1 MPDKLDKCYYW
12 HIITLAKMKNNIKEL
27 KGVKNMSGYKKIKDL
42 ISDIDEFH
50 NEAELR
56 EILQEI
62 LFICE
67 DNIKNEPLVKWRG
80 SANIVFGNWLNYCI
94 YQNTP
99 FMIENIKDGIVKQW
113 FIEDEERFINNNN
126 VTLLDTRTAK
136 EFARGHIEGF
146 KNIPVDEALKSS
158 QEKYHQE
165 RLNRLQKYR
174 REKS

>member
-67 DNIKNEPLVKWRG
+67 DNIKNEP
-80 SANIVFGNWLNYCI
+80 STDS
-94 YQNTP
+94 Q
-99 FMIENIKDGIVKQW
+99 IEK
-113 FIEDEERFINNNN
+113 
-126 VTLLDTRTAK
+126 
-136 EFARGHIEGF
+136 
-146 KNIPVDEALKSS
+146 
-158 QEKYHQE
+158 
-165 RLNRLQKYR
+165 
-174 REKS
+174 

>member
-27 KGVKNMSGYKKIKDL
+27 KGVKNMSGYKKIKAL

-67 DNIKNEPLVKWRG
+67 DNIKNEP
-80 SANIVFGNWLNYCI
+80 STDS
-94 YQNTP
+94 Q
-99 FMIENIKDGIVKQW
+99 IEK
-113 FIEDEERFINNNN
+113 
-126 VTLLDTRTAK
+126 
-136 EFARGHIEGF
+136 
-146 KNIPVDEALKSS
+146 
-158 QEKYHQE
+158 
-165 RLNRLQKYR
+165 
-174 REKS
+174 

>member
-67 DNIKNEPLVKWRG
+67 DKIKNEP
-80 SANIVFGNWLNYCI
+80 STDS
-94 YQNTP
+94 Q
-99 FMIENIKDGIVKQW
+99 IEK
-113 FIEDEERFINNNN
+113 
-126 VTLLDTRTAK
+126 
-136 EFARGHIEGF
+136 
-146 KNIPVDEALKSS
+146 
-158 QEKYHQE
+158 
-165 RLNRLQKYR
+165 
-174 REKS
+174 